1 MENIRPN
8 VNEFAEWMER
18 NPLTNIAFVIGDLE
32 GTVSN
37 LGDAVCMM
45 NQLIE
50 PIANEVNGKD
60 YYISLT
66 KSQAKALYGILT
78 YMENIHS
85 ELEGEVIDLYDAV
98 NKAKVK

>member
-1 MENIRPN
+1 MENIRQDM
-8 VNEFAEWMER
+8 NEVVEQMER
-18 NPLTNIAFVIGDLE
+18 NPLMKVAFAIGDLE

-85 ELEGEVIDLYDAV
+85 ELEGEVIDLYDAA